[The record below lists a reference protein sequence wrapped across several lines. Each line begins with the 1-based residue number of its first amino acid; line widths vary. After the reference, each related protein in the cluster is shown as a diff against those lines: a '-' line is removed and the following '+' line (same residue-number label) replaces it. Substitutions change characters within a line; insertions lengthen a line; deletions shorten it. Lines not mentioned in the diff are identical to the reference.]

1 VLRTGIANPLTSQG
15 LDTETRIGFTHSSV
29 GLSQGRAVNRSRE
42 PAAREAARPA
52 GVGEAGEGAAAAHL
66 RARGWR
72 LIARNARTRWGE
84 LDIVALDG
92 QTLVFVEVK
101 ARRGAGPGSA
111 ELALESIG
119 PRKRIQVRRL
129 ARAWLAGPA
138 NPGGYREI
146 RFDAIGV
153 SVGPS
158 LRANAIRH
166 LQAAF

>member
-1 VLRTGIANPLTSQG
+1 MS
-15 LDTETRIGFTHSSV
+15 
-29 GLSQGRAVNRSRE
+29 RSRE
-42 PAAREAARPA
+42 PAATGAARPA
-52 GVGEAGEGAAAAHL
+52 GVGEAGESAAAAHL
-66 RARGWR
+66 QARGWR
-72 LIARNARTRWGE
+72 LLARNARTRWGE

-92 QTLVFVEVK
+92 ATLVFIEVK
-101 ARRGAGPGSA
+101 ARRGGGPGSA

-119 PRKRIQVRRL
+119 PRKRVQVRRL

-153 SVGPS
+153 SIGPS

-166 LQAAF
+166 LRAAF